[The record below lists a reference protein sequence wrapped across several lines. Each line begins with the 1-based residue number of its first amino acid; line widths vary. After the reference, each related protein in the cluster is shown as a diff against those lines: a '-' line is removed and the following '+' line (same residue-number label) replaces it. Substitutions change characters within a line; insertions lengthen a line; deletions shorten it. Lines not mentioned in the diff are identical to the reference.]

1 MFEFYLAER
10 SGRTLKDQ
18 GSSAP
23 FRFMEIWS
31 QHYDPFGN
39 IFVSA
44 FVAALPAILL
54 LVLIAVFEVRIHFSA
69 LIALAVSLVI
79 ALAIYHMPAGTA
91 AASTVYGAA
100 YGLFPIGWLVL
111 NIIFL
116 YQLTVKR
123 GLFDILRDSLA
134 RVAPDPR
141 IQLILIAFAFGSF
154 LEGVAG
160 FGAPVA
166 ITAAILIQLGFK
178 PLQASGLAL
187 VANTAPV
194 AFGSLGIPITTL
206 QQITDLNLLSL
217 SATVGAQLVIFSLL
231 IPFLILFMLCG
242 WRGLVGVWPAAVIA
256 GVSYTIPQFLV
267 SNYHGPWLAAPLAGL
282 SAMGVLILFLRFWK
296 PKALWGFNGEG
307 ELGPATGAD
316 PSGHP
321 LPSKPHASRGSVFQA
336 WMPWGILTF
345 VLLVWGVPTFQTAI
359 DKIFSTEVP
368 MPYLHQLVRRMPP
381 VELANAAPI
390 KAVFKF
396 HLLSATGTGTFLA
409 AVLIG
414 VLIGFSWREMVR
426 TYLETLWRIRLSL
439 LTIATMLALGNVT
452 RYSGTDGTMG
462 LALAHTGSFY
472 PFFGPLLGWIGAAI
486 TGSDT
491 SSNVL
496 FGSLQ
501 KITAQQVGVS
511 AVLMCA
517 ANTCGGVMGK
527 MVSSQ
532 SIVVASTATNWY
544 GHEGRILR
552 YVFLP
557 SVILA
562 ILVGVLV
569 YLEAYV
575 APFTYMVA
583 K

>member
-1 MFEFYLAER
+1 
-10 SGRTLKDQ
+10 
-18 GSSAP
+18 
-23 FRFMEIWS
+23 MEIWS
-31 QHYDPFGN
+31 QSYDPFGN

-44 FVAALPAILL
+44 FVAAIPAILL
-54 LVLIAVFEVRIHFSA
+54 LVLIAVLEVKIHYSA
-69 LIALAVSLVI
+69 LIALAACLVI
-79 ALAIYHMPAGTA
+79 ALAIYHMPVSAA
-91 AASTVYGAA
+91 AASTVYGAG

-154 LEGVAG
+154 LEGMSG

-178 PLQASGLAL
+178 PLQACGLAL

-206 QQITDLNLLSL
+206 QQVTDLNLLAL
-217 SATVGAQLVIFSLL
+217 SATVGAQLVIFSLT
-231 IPFLILFMLCG
+231 IPFLILWMLCG
-242 WRGLVGVWPAAVIA
+242 WRGLIGVWPAALVA
-256 GVSYTIPQFLV
+256 GVSYTIPEFLV
-267 SNYHGPWLAAPLAGL
+267 SAYHGPWLVAPLSGL
-282 SAMGVLILFLRFWK
+282 ASLAAIIVLLRFWK
-296 PKALWGFNGEG
+296 PKVLWAFDGEG
-307 ELGPATGAD
+307 VLGPSTGHGITAQ
-316 PSGHP
+316 PP
-321 LPSKPHASRGSVFQA
+321 PTVTHASNGAVFQA
-336 WMPWGILTF
+336 WMPWGILTV
-345 VLLVWGVPTFQTAI
+345 VLLIWGVPAFQTLI
-359 DKIFSTEVP
+359 DKIYSGEMP
-368 MPYLHQLVRRMPP
+368 MPDLHQLVRRMPP
-381 VELANAAPI
+381 VEVANAAPI
-390 KAVFKF
+390 KAIFKF
-396 HLLSATGTGTFLA
+396 HFLSATGTGTFLA
-409 AVLIG
+409 AVLTG
-414 VLIGFSWREMVR
+414 FLVGFSWRDMIR
-426 TYLETLWRIRLSL
+426 TYLETLWKIRLSL
-439 LTIATMLALGNVT
+439 LTIVTMLALGNVT

-472 PFFGPLLGWIGAAI
+472 PFFSPLLGWIGAAI

-511 AVLMCA
+511 AILMCA

-527 MVSSQ
+527 MISSQ

-552 YVFLP
+552 YVFVP
-557 SVILA
+557 SVVLA
-562 ILVGVLV
+562 VLVGILVCLM
-569 YLEAYV
+569 AYI